1 MLASTVMRSSLFHQL
16 FPCSVTTLPS
26 EYISARGHPL
36 SVALSH
42 LHYKATT
49 RLFFPYGSLHSTMK
63 RVLDSMYLLR
73 WGLAIISCSDFPS
86 QYAPLHKNLIS
97 GLSFEVRKTLWIRT
111 SSEVMRC
118 RPDRLNLLITCASWR
133 RSVFVATRRMGTW
146 GRKCRNSLIHW
157 QHH

>member
-1 MLASTVMRSSLFHQL
+1 MHFGVNRHEVVTLSSTISVQRNNTSFRVPKRALSL
-16 FPCSVTTLPS
+16 S
-26 EYISARGHPL
+26 
-36 SVALSH
+36 LSH

-49 RLFFPYGSLHSTMK
+49 RLFFPCCSLHSTMK

-73 WGLAIISCSDFPS
+73 WGLAIMNCSDFPS
-86 QYAPLHKNLIS
+86 QHAPLYKNIIS
-97 GLSFEVRKTLWIRT
+97 GLSFEVGKTAWIRT
-111 SSEVMRC
+111 SSVVMRC

-146 GRKCRNSLIHW
+146 GTKCRNSLIHW